1 MARSTIRK
9 KPVLN
14 TLARSHEFNRK
25 PEKVCPDRST
35 LKKVAL
41 TTPSGLLA
49 FGFGSG
55 LSPFAP
61 GTMGTLVAIPFIF
74 ALKSLGDTR
83 ILDSVVIGCFYW
95 VFGCVIGSAANWAYT
110 ITVVLSGMRWLA
122 TGYRL
127 AFVPLQWQWLLAAF
141 VLFRFFDIVK
151 PWPIRQLDRKVSGG
165 FGIMIDDIV
174 AALFTMIRILQ
185 SWSAKSYTRHPGLV
199 TVSILLSPCNQI
211 S

>member
-1 MARSTIRK
+1 MNSIEK
-9 KPVLN
+9 
-14 TLARSHEFNRK
+14 
-25 PEKVCPDRST
+25 EKVYPDRST

-74 ALKSLGDTR
+74 ALKSLGTPGFWIVLLLLFLLGIWLCDQVSR
-83 ILDSVVIGCFYW
+83 KLGVHDHGGIVWDEFVGYW
-95 VFGCVIGSAANWAYT
+95 LSA
-110 ITVVLSGMRWLA
+110 
-122 TGYRL
+122 

-151 PWPIRQLDRKVSGG
+151 PWPIRQLDKKVSGG
-165 FGIMIDDIV
+165 FGIMIDDVV
-174 AALFTMIRILQ
+174 AALFTIIVLFVLQ
-185 SWSAKSYTRHPGLV
+185 AAW
-199 TVSILLSPCNQI
+199 
-211 S
+211 